1 MHSGRQVLGRS
12 PLVPDDIQIL
22 EAHILLVDDLAAN
35 LVLLEQVLRG
45 AGYQHLTFTQDPYA
59 VCELHRI
66 HDYDLI
72 LLDLQMPGMN
82 GFEVMKG
89 LRRMDP
95 GGYAPVLAIT
105 AQPEHKLHALKAGAR
120 DFIAK
125 PFNLTELTSRIH
137 NLVEVRLLYKKLEQT
152 VDTLASFA
160 LHDAL
165 TGLPNR
171 RLLLDRLAQ
180 SRSTSARTRHHAAL
194 MFLDIDHF
202 KQINDTLGHD
212 AGDALLTQMSG
223 RLLSCARKGDTVA
236 RFGGDEFV
244 LLVDALSSQA
254 PEAATQARGI
264 AQKILHA
271 LQQPYCLNGHACNS
285 SLSVGILIFRGDAEP
300 VDELLKKADL
310 AMYQAKSKGRNRLF
324 FYDARLQ
331 AAVSPG
337 DALTCF
343 SGEI

>member
-1 MHSGRQVLGRS
+1 MSDTVNIR
-12 PLVPDDIQIL
+12 D
-22 EAHILLVDDLAAN
+22 AKFLLVDDKEAN
-35 LVLLEQVLRG
+35 LVLLEQVLLS
-45 AGYQHLTFTQDPYA
+45 AGYSHITSTQDPYA

-82 GFEVMKG
+82 GFEVMDG

-95 GGYAPVLAIT
+95 DGYAPVLAIT
-105 AQPEHKLHALKAGAR
+105 VQPEHKLHALKAGAR

-125 PFNLTELTSRIH
+125 PFNLIELTTRIH

-180 SRSTSARTRHHAAL
+180 SRSTSARTRHHVAL

-212 AGDALLTQMSG
+212 AGDALLKQMSG
-223 RLLSCARKGDTVA
+223 RLLSCARKGDTMA

-254 PEAATQARGI
+254 QEAATQARGI
-264 AQKILHA
+264 GQKILHA
-271 LQQPYCLNGHACNS
+271 LQQPYRLNGHVCNS
-285 SLSVGILIFRGDAEP
+285 SLSTGILIFRGDAEP
-300 VDELLKKADL
+300 VEDLLKKADL
-310 AMYQAKSKGRNRLF
+310 AMYQAKSKGRNRLC
-324 FYDARLQ
+324 FYDATLQ
-331 AAVSPG
+331 VTVSP
-337 DALTCF
+337 DDVLTRF